1 MKQYRELT
9 IQNNFMFTKVMSD
22 ERLMKKLLERIFP
35 SLNIRDLKVVIKE
48 KTLDEFASVHGIRI
62 DVYSE
67 NDEAVYAIEMQV
79 LNRGISPKRGRYYQS
94 VIDTSLLNRNEDYEE
109 LKPQYIVFICPFDPF
124 GDKMMMYTFRN
135 LCIENGREL
144 QDGTAK
150 IYINCACDQKDDY
163 PELKPFAEYV
173 MGHISE
179 DAFVREID
187 ASVELA
193 RLDPIGRSEY
203 MHWQEELREREK
215 IGLEKGEENERVRV
229 IYLLMKDGKSFEEA
243 CAFLQLSIE
252 ETEKI
257 RRLLNE
263 QPVSEF

>member
-1 MKQYRELT
+1 
-9 IQNNFMFTKVMSD
+9 
-22 ERLMKKLLERIFP
+22 
-35 SLNIRDLKVVIKE
+35 
-48 KTLDEFASVHGIRI
+48 
-62 DVYSE
+62 
-67 NDEAVYAIEMQV
+67 
-79 LNRGISPKRGRYYQS
+79 
-94 VIDTSLLNRNEDYEE
+94 
-109 LKPQYIVFICPFDPF
+109 
-124 GDKMMMYTFRN
+124 MMMYTFRN

-150 IYINCACDQKDDY
+150 IYINCACSQKDDY

-187 ASVELA
+187 TSVELA

-203 MHWQEELREREK
+203 MHWQEELREREKIGLEKGEK

>member
-1 MKQYRELT
+1 
-9 IQNNFMFTKVMSD
+9 
-22 ERLMKKLLERIFP
+22 
-35 SLNIRDLKVVIKE
+35 
-48 KTLDEFASVHGIRI
+48 
-62 DVYSE
+62 
-67 NDEAVYAIEMQV
+67 
-79 LNRGISPKRGRYYQS
+79 
-94 VIDTSLLNRNEDYEE
+94 
-109 LKPQYIVFICPFDPF
+109 
-124 GDKMMMYTFRN
+124 
-135 LCIENGREL
+135 
-144 QDGTAK
+144 
-150 IYINCACDQKDDY
+150 
-163 PELKPFAEYV
+163 

-229 IYLLMKDGKSFEEA
+229 ICLLMKDGKSFEEA

-252 ETEKI
+252 ETERI